1 MHYLV
6 TKKNTGKKQQFV
18 LFQQI
23 NTADIINSIFNI
35 KLASDGVNKMET
47 GDWAFQFLHMYIHP
61 NVKKCEQSDH
71 LTL

>member
-23 NTADIINSIFNI
+23 NTADIINSIYNI
-35 KLASDGVNKMET
+35 KIGIRRSKQKENK
-47 GDWAFQFLHMYIHP
+47 GWAFHVLQMYIHP
-61 NVKKCEQSDH
+61 NVKKM
-71 LTL
+71 